1 MSNRSGSGSGSGGGW
16 FVYDESSDSYDINT
30 RILTTA
36 VIFLAAVVVLMIVLH
51 LYLRHVF
58 FRRRRNNLVAATAS
72 GRRLLH
78 FYVTDP
84 AHDDHVAAPGLDPSS
99 IAALLARPYRST
111 MGGDGECAI
120 CLSAVEDAEMVRV
133 LPGCGHLFHVG
144 CIDMWLGSHCTCPVC
159 RAEVEPPSATAAA
172 VDGGEATT
180 PVSQEEATPGEK
192 ESESASSFRRI
203 LSWERSTARRP
214 QGQGMEDVER
224 Q

>member
-1 MSNRSGSGSGSGGGW
+1 MSNNRDSSGGGW
-16 FVYDESSDSYDINT
+16 FVYDESSDSYDLNT
-30 RILTTA
+30 RILATA
-36 VIFLAAVVVLMIVLH
+36 VIFLAAVVVFVIVLH
-51 LYLRHVF
+51 IYVRHIF
-58 FRRRRNNLVAATAS
+58 FRRRRNNLAASAAS
-72 GRRLLH
+72 GSRLLR

-84 AHDDHVAAPGLDPSS
+84 AHDDHVAAPGLDPSA

-111 MGGDGECAI
+111 EGGDGACAI

-159 RAEVEPPSATAAA
+159 RAAVEPPSAT
-172 VDGGEATT
+172 T
-180 PVSQEEATPGEK
+180 PASQEEASLGAK
-192 ESESASSFRRI
+192 ESESARI

-214 QGQGMEDVER
+214 QGQGMEDLER